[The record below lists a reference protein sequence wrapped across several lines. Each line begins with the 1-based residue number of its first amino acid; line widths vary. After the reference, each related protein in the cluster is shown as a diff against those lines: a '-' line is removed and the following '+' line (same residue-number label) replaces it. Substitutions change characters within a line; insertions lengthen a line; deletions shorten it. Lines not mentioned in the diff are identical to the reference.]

1 LGRFERIVTD
11 PLANCKKYIRRLIC
25 SCRVDC
31 GYNTKEVRLWK
42 TELIPGIFK
51 VTIRT
56 ISVNEFKSVDKVTL
70 EGKDDMSNCLDIAEV
85 MLLLI
90 DLHSKVILA
99 NKKTCEILQY
109 QQDEVIGKNWF
120 DVFVPRAIRCEAK
133 ALTAKLL
140 AGKTEVVLYREE
152 PVLTKYGEQMIIGWH
167 ITAAKNQVGKITGI
181 VLLGRDITKIKPTE
195 LHLRERIKELDCL
208 YSISRILERP
218 EATLGEICREA
229 PNLICRAWQYPEITC
244 AEINI
249 NNTRFKTQNFRKT
262 DWCLSSYIRV
272 NGVEA
277 GEVVVCYLEDRE
289 ERDEGPFLK
298 EERLLLDG
306 IAEQLGRVAEHL
318 SAEESLRKSERL
330 YHSLFDNISD
340 GVMVHDLGG
349 NIIMVNPAM
358 AQLTGY
364 AVDELTKMKRSKVF
378 TVLDSD
384 AMQGAKGRQLEND
397 TKAKRQRRESKIIRK
412 DGEERIVQEVDT
424 IQTSAEQAAVVHTVV
439 RDITWEKQTSEN
451 IRAYATQI
459 IDAQERERQR
469 IARDLHDETVQG
481 LVSLGMDID
490 SLIKDRGQ
498 LSEKAVKYLVG
509 LRERTE
515 DLLKATRYLC
525 RDLRPAV
532 LEELGLYK
540 ALEWLIY
547 DLTDQSE
554 IDARFEAQGSP
565 RRLSPDKELA
575 VFRVAQEALR
585 NVIRHA
591 RATMVIVK
599 LEFGSDRVKLL
610 ISDNGQGFELP
621 EATDDFVHYGKMGLM
636 GMVERARLVG
646 GTLAV
651 LPKLNQGTTVTLEI
665 PT

>member
-1 LGRFERIVTD
+1 LGRFERIVTN
-11 PLANCKKYIRRLIC
+11 PLATCRKYIRRLIG

-56 ISVNEFKSVDKVTL
+56 ISVNEFKSVDKITL
-70 EGKDDMSNCLDIAEV
+70 EGKDDISNCLDIAGV

-99 NKKTCEILQY
+99 NKKTCEILQC

-120 DVFVPRAIRCEAK
+120 DVFVPTAIRCEAK
-133 ALTAKLL
+133 ALTVKLL
-140 AGKTEVVLYREE
+140 AGRTEVILYREE

-167 ITAAKNQVGKITGI
+167 ITAARNQVGKITGV
-181 VLLGRDITKIKPTE
+181 VLLGRDITEIKHTE

-208 YSISRILERP
+208 YSISRIFERP
-218 EATLGEICREA
+218 EATLGEIYREA
-229 PNLICRAWQYPEITC
+229 PNIICRAWQYPEITC
-244 AEINI
+244 SEINI
-249 NNTRFKTQNFRKT
+249 NNTRFKTQNFRRT

-272 NGVEA
+272 NGVGV

-306 IAEQLGRVAEHL
+306 IAEQLGRVTEHL
-318 SAEESLRKSERL
+318 SGEESLRKSEKL

-340 GVMVHDLGG
+340 GVMVHDLGD

-364 AVDELTKMKRSKVF
+364 AVDELTRMKRSEVF
-378 TVLDSD
+378 TVLDSN
-384 AMQGAKGRQLEND
+384 AMPDAKG
-397 TKAKRQRRESKIIRK
+397 RQRRESKIIRK

-424 IQTSAEQAAVVHTVV
+424 LLTSAEQAAVVHTVV
-439 RDITWEKQTSEN
+439 RDITREKHTSEN

-469 IARDLHDETVQG
+469 IARDLHDETIQG

-490 SLIKDRGQ
+490 SLIKDREQ
-498 LSEKAVKYLVG
+498 LSEKTVKYLVR
-509 LRERTE
+509 LRERTK
-515 DLLKATRYLC
+515 DMLKAARYLC
-525 RDLRPAV
+525 RALRPAV

-540 ALEWLIY
+540 ALEWLID

-554 IDARFEAQGSP
+554 IDARFEAQGSR

-575 VFRVAQEALR
+575 AFRVAQEALR

-636 GMVERARLVG
+636 GMVERARLLG
-646 GTLAV
+646 GTLTV